1 MVKYKISIIFLLIF
15 SLGFLSQV
23 KAQSRSIYTVLQAG
37 GIFGLKSTLDK
48 AVSGYQVQFVL
59 GQNYNDRTFLGLG
72 IANEIY
78 RGGTV
83 MDEGIQRGRRMSTLP
98 LTVDFR
104 QCIAQVTTFGQLGL
118 VGGIGYA
125 MPLGGDYFHGLSAK
139 AGLSYAQMLIDR
151 SNLNFTL
158 AYGYQNF
165 DSRLSQ
171 ASFGQ
176 HQIHLTVGLF
186 SF

>member
-1 MVKYKISIIFLLIF
+1 MVRNKLVIVFLLIF
-15 SLGFLSQV
+15 SLGCLSSAE
-23 KAQSRSIYTVLQAG
+23 AQTRSIYTVLQAG
-37 GIFGLKSTLDK
+37 GIFGLQSTLDK
-48 AVSGYQVQFVL
+48 AVSGYQVQFII
-59 GQNYNDRTFLGLG
+59 GQNYNDRTFVGLG

-83 MDEGIQRGRRMSTLP
+83 VDEGIRRSRRMSTLP

-104 QCIAQVTTFGQLGL
+104 QFVSQVTPFGQLGL
-118 VGGIGYA
+118 VGGLGYA

-139 AGLSYAQMLIDR
+139 AGLSYAHMLIDR

-158 AYGYQNF
+158 AYGYQQF